1 VAIEPDEEA
10 VLRILDGAGGWL
22 TSQQV
27 SERCDDP
34 FVAARARD
42 GLAAAAEAGLVHVR
56 RHPDDAPLEWR
67 LSSRGR
73 RALRRSGRRARSA
86 SPEP

>member
-1 VAIEPDEEA
+1 VVIEPDEEA
-10 VLRILDGAGGWL
+10 VLRILDAAGGWL

-27 SERCDDP
+27 SDRCDDP
-34 FVAARARD
+34 FVATRVRD
-42 GLAAAAEAGLVHVR
+42 RLAAAAERGLVHVR

-73 RALRRSGRRARSA
+73 RELRRSARRA
-86 SPEP
+86 